1 MCVCSVVSNSFATAW
16 TAAHQ
21 APLSMGFPRQE
32 YWSRLL
38 FPFPGDFS
46 HTGIKPVSLETLALG
61 GRFFTT
67 VPPGK
72 PCNVEFRILS
82 RKRREGPRAVAFSL
96 HQQDLSPL
104 IVHLELNSSVTKI
117 PAPTPSTNAP
127 IPLRAKNP
135 AARSADKGG
144 RSLSLRSRPDGE
156 PRGTSEW
163 ANTGR
168 RPGQRRGARGVTA
181 VSHGSCIFPYVE
193 KS

>member
-16 TAAHQ
+16 TAAHR

-82 RKRREGPRAVAFSL
+82 RKREGPRAVAFSL

-117 PAPTPSTNAP
+117 PASTPSTNPPFPCGLRTLLPDQQTKEVAASASAAALTVSPEGPQNGRTQGGGQNSGGAP
-127 IPLRAKNP
+127 
-135 AARSADKGG
+135 
-144 RSLSLRSRPDGE
+144 E
-156 PRGTSEW
+156 E
-163 ANTGR
+163 
-168 RPGQRRGARGVTA
+168 
-181 VSHGSCIFPYVE
+181 
-193 KS
+193 